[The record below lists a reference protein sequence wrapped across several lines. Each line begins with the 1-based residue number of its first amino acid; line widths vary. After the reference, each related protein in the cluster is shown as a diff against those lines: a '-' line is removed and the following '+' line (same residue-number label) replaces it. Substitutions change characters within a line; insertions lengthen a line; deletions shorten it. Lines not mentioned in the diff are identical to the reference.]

1 MKVENNALF
10 VLAADRNRTKGDAN
24 EMKLRPWK
32 RVLSLVLAFALVF
45 AMPCVTS
52 VYADDIPL
60 YYLDSGGEV
69 KEVPEATQLLD
80 TGASVWG
87 TEGTETWYYLKNDP
101 FLAVDGLQQ
110 DVTVSGDVHLILD
123 NSASYNPI
131 AYLRLQDGVCLTIPS
146 GSSLTIYT
154 KKPEYVTQIPGMMDV
169 SFRNGR
175 GSAVKVEK
183 GGTLRVVSG
192 TLRSVGINTISGT
205 GWGTIDLDG
214 TLIVEDSGTLIVTRS
229 GVVEVHE
236 GGEVIVQDG
245 GSFDL
250 QTRKGES
257 ARGGICYLDGTVT
270 VEPGGN
276 LFFGPNSFMYLNPT
290 GYLDVEDPENIE
302 YEENGNGCIILADNN
317 RVSENILETI
327 KDYTRYFI
335 NGIQLEGY
343 EDASPHITLNLKE
356 MTTFTVHI
364 QSEGENP
371 YYTIQFLNISG
382 LFQIRSVNPCA
393 GNTFQ
398 FTLSSDLLFEDDP
411 FTLSVKL
418 YNKETGGYLLDVVT
432 LDMTADCIQ
441 PVTGVTLDRTALS
454 LTAGET
460 ATLTAAVLPEDASN
474 KTVTWSSSNPD
485 VAAVTD
491 HNDGTVTVT
500 AGSAGTATITAVT
513 EDGGYTAA
521 CTVEVARKSA
531 SRSGS
536 EPSVGSP
543 LPSAGTDEEEPGSIG
558 PDAGE
563 SGSSGQSGSFTQ
575 PAGCVSDTV
584 GAVNVSGAYQFRFTS
599 TNGTPPAVELDSP
612 NFRAVLVS
620 QEGNDYFY
628 KVYAVGQPG
637 QQCTV
642 TVNGT
647 TVAQLTASAGYGG
660 VISDTTAPFSVAAGG
675 SYQFRLTADTQPT
688 MTAGSPSFTVESVGN
703 EGRNWF
709 FKVYAVGKPGDGCGF
724 YVNGAPVPVAVAHI
738 S

>member
-1 MKVENNALF
+1 MTDHN
-10 VLAADRNRTKGDAN
+10 
-24 EMKLRPWK
+24 
-32 RVLSLVLAFALVF
+32 
-45 AMPCVTS
+45 
-52 VYADDIPL
+52 
-60 YYLDSGGEV
+60 
-69 KEVPEATQLLD
+69 
-80 TGASVWG
+80 
-87 TEGTETWYYLKNDP
+87 
-101 FLAVDGLQQ
+101 
-110 DVTVSGDVHLILD
+110 
-123 NSASYNPI
+123 
-131 AYLRLQDGVCLTIPS
+131 
-146 GSSLTIYT
+146 
-154 KKPEYVTQIPGMMDV
+154 
-169 SFRNGR
+169 
-175 GSAVKVEK
+175 
-183 GGTLRVVSG
+183 
-192 TLRSVGINTISGT
+192 
-205 GWGTIDLDG
+205 
-214 TLIVEDSGTLIVTRS
+214 
-229 GVVEVHE
+229 
-236 GGEVIVQDG
+236 
-245 GSFDL
+245 
-250 QTRKGES
+250 
-257 ARGGICYLDGTVT
+257 DGTVT
-270 VEPGGN
+270 VTAGSAGTAT
-276 LFFGPNSFMYLNPT
+276 LTATAADGSGVSASCT
-290 GYLDVEDPENIE
+290 VE
-302 YEENGNGCIILADNN
+302 
-317 RVSENILETI
+317 
-327 KDYTRYFI
+327 
-335 NGIQLEGY
+335 
-343 EDASPHITLNLKE
+343 
-356 MTTFTVHI
+356 
-364 QSEGENP
+364 
-371 YYTIQFLNISG
+371 
-382 LFQIRSVNPCA
+382 
-393 GNTFQ
+393 
-398 FTLSSDLLFEDDP
+398 
-411 FTLSVKL
+411 
-418 YNKETGGYLLDVVT
+418 VT
-432 LDMTADCIQ
+432 Q
-441 PVTGVTLDRTALS
+441 PAAGVTLDRTALS

-584 GAVNVSGAYQFRFTS
+584 GAVDVSGAYQFRFTS

-647 TVAQLTASAGYGG
+647 AVAQLTASAGYGG

-688 MTAGSPSFTVESVGN
+688 LAAGSLSFTVESVGN